1 MSNDNLKKKIQAV
14 RCAHADLIGA
24 LQAKE
29 QNDIH
34 AHDWSSHELSIEEL
48 EEAFPFLSI
57 FDSYTPT
64 QANIADVIQD
74 AHALT
79 TEILKGFLQD
89 FNMLGNDEYDGP
101 CESWFE
107 SAQKVQELATIL
119 EVDLS

>member
-1 MSNDNLKKKIQAV
+1 MSNDNLKKKVQAV
-14 RCAHADLIGA
+14 KCAYADLVGA

-34 AHDWSSHELSIEEL
+34 VHDWSSHKLSIEDL
-48 EEAFPFLSI
+48 EDAFPFL
-57 FDSYTPT
+57 TPT
-64 QANIADVIQD
+64 QADDHISDVIQD

-79 TEILKGFLQD
+79 TEILKGFVQD